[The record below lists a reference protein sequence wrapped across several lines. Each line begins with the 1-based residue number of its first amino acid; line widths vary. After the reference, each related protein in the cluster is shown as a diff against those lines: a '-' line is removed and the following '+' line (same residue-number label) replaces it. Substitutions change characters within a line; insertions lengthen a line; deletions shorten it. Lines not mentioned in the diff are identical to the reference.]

1 MCGRYLFTPQ
11 EIASLKRI
19 YELALAAGKNVKTG
33 EVFPSDTTAVI
44 VAQDQKVAVSGM
56 PWGFP
61 GFKGSQLIINA
72 RSESVNHKLF
82 FKQAFKETRCVFPM
96 TGFYEWNRQKSK
108 FLFTL
113 SQNPVF
119 VCGFYRYFTIGERS
133 IILTTAAN
141 DSVSPIHDRMP
152 LLLPKKLIKTYLMD
166 SDFATNYLT
175 ASMPALAIHD
185 F

>member
-1 MCGRYLFTPQ
+1 
-11 EIASLKRI
+11 
-19 YELALAAGKNVKTG
+19 
-33 EVFPSDTTAVI
+33 
-44 VAQDQKVAVSGM
+44 
-56 PWGFP
+56 
-61 GFKGSQLIINA
+61 
-72 RSESVNHKLF
+72 
-82 FKQAFKETRCVFPM
+82 M

-119 VCGFYRYFTIGERS
+119 VCGFYRYFDIEERS

-152 LLLPKKLIKTYLMD
+152 LLLPKKLIKSYLMD
-166 SDFATNYLT
+166 PDFATDYLT

-185 F
+185 S